1 MLKSSNSYLTTHNF
15 FVQLMDLSNPL
26 HLITKHIAMT
36 NKEIAQANLLDII
49 FENRNKEYGAYALRQ
64 GYNTRML
71 LSLGAGLSVI
81 LLFVF
86 ISNIN
91 TTGNEVVPVKERPSM
106 MIKEYVMPAEK
117 PKLPEPP
124 KEIVKAKPPA
134 PAQPK
139 IASVQLTSPPKIK
152 EVVKNPMPPITDMP
166 GKTIDDKKT
175 TGIPDD
181 GIIKLPVKPVIETGT
196 GTGAGPSRQ
205 EPDFVIQER
214 EPEFPGG
221 PEGLKK
227 FLSRYLNTPAALQ
240 SGEMKLVKVRFKVEK
255 DGAVTSFEILAS
267 GGNEFD
273 SEVVRVCRKMPKWVP
288 ALQNGMNVP
297 VSYVLPV
304 TFIGLE
310 E

>member
-1 MLKSSNSYLTTHNF
+1 VLKSCNSSLITHHF
-15 FVQLMDLSNPL
+15 FLQLMDLSDPL
-26 HLITKHIAMT
+26 HLITKHITMT

-64 GYNTRML
+64 GYNNRML

-86 ISNIN
+86 MSNMN
-91 TTGNEVVPVKERPSM
+91 TTGNEVVPVKERPTM
-106 MIKEYVMPAEK
+106 MIKEYIMPAVK
-117 PKLPEPP
+117 PKLPGPP
-124 KEIVKAKPPA
+124 KEIVKTKPSA

-139 IASVQLTSPPKIK
+139 IASVQFTSPPKIK
-152 EVVKNPMPPITDMP
+152 EVVKNPMPPITDIP

-181 GIIKLPVKPVIETGT
+181 GTSKLPVKPVIET

-205 EPDFVIQER
+205 EPDFVTQER

-221 PEGLKK
+221 SEGLKK

-240 SGEMKLVKVRFKVEK
+240 SGEMKVVKVRFKVEK
-255 DGAVTSFEILAS
+255 DGSVTSFEILAS

-273 SEVVRVCRKMPKWVP
+273 GEVVRVCRKMPKWVP